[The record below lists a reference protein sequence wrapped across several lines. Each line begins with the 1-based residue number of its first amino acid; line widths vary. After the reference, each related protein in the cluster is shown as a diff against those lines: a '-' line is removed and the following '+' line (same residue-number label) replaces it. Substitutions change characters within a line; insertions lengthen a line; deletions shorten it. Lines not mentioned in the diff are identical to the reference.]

1 MHAFDVL
8 GDPVRRRILE
18 LLADGEQAA
27 GEVGGVVQAE
37 FGISQ
42 PAVSQHLRV
51 LRDNGFVTVRA
62 DGARRLYAVDPT
74 ALQEID
80 VWLEQYRRLWQQPLD
95 ALATELARGKRERR
109 RRSARPSSSSDAP
122 RSDAV

>member
-18 LLADGEQAA
+18 LLADGERSA
-27 GEVGGVVQAE
+27 GEVTAVVHGE

-42 PAVSQHLRV
+42 PAVSLHLRV
-51 LRDNGFVTVRA
+51 LREHGFATVRA
-62 DGARRLYAVDPT
+62 DGARRLYSVAHAP
-74 ALQEID
+74 LQQID
-80 VWLEQYRRLWQQPLD
+80 RWLERYRRFWAQPLD

-109 RRSARPSSSSDAP
+109 TNDDTATRREATRA
-122 RSDAV
+122 

>member
-18 LLADGEQAA
+18 LLADGEQSS
-27 GEVGGVVQAE
+27 GDIVVIAQRE

-51 LRDNGFVTVRA
+51 LRDSGFANVRSE
-62 DGARRLYAVDPT
+62 GARRIYRVDAAPMREVD
-74 ALQEID
+74 A
-80 VWLEQYRRLWQQPLD
+80 WLDRFRVFWERRLD
-95 ALATELARGKRERR
+95 ALATEVARGKRQRKGR
-109 RRSARPSSSSDAP
+109 KG
-122 RSDAV
+122 

>member
-18 LLADGEQAA
+18 VLAGGERSS
-27 GEVGGVVQAE
+27 GEVTTVIRRE

-51 LRDNGFVTVRA
+51 LREHGFATVRA

-74 ALQEID
+74 PLRD
-80 VWLEQYRRLWQQPLD
+80 VDAWLENFRRFWTPPLM
-95 ALATELARGKRERR
+95 ALGTEVARGRRE
-109 RRSARPSSSSDAP
+109 ARARQATDEEDEP
-122 RSDAV
+122 

>member
-18 LLADGEQAA
+18 LLAEGELTSGAVTSVIQ
-27 GEVGGVVQAE
+27 QE

-42 PAVSQHLRV
+42 PAVSQHLKV
-51 LRDNGFVTVRA
+51 LRESGFATVRP
-62 DGARRLYAVDPT
+62 DGARRLYAVSSEP
-74 ALQEID
+74 LRD
-80 VWLEQYRRLWQQPLD
+80 VDAWLDRFRRFWTPPLE

-109 RRSARPSSSSDAP
+109 LQQQAGDDPDQENTP
-122 RSDAV
+122 

>member
-1 MHAFDVL
+1 MPSNFGEVHAFDVL

-18 LLADGEQAA
+18 LLADGEMTSGAVCA
-27 GEVGGVVQAE
+27 VIREE

-51 LRDNGFVTVRA
+51 LREAGFATVRPE
-62 DGARRLYAVDPT
+62 GTRRLYAVNP
-74 ALQEID
+74 APLRD
-80 VWLEQYRRLWQQPLD
+80 VDAWLGRFRRFWTPHLE

-109 RRSARPSSSSDAP
+109 LRGPDNET
-122 RSDAV
+122 DK

>member
-18 LLADGEQAA
+18 LLADGEQTSGALTA
-27 GEVGGVVQAE
+27 RIQHE

-51 LRDNGFVTVRA
+51 LRDNGFATVRA
-62 DGARRLYAVDPT
+62 EGSRRLYAVDSAP
-74 ALQEID
+74 LQEVD
-80 VWLEQYRRLWQQPLD
+80 MWLDRFRGFWTQRLD

-109 RRSARPSSSSDAP
+109 GKTKETR
-122 RSDAV
+122 

>member
-18 LLADGEQAA
+18 LLATGEHSSGDIVSIAQK
-27 GEVGGVVQAE
+27 E

-51 LRDNGFVTVRA
+51 LRDSGFATVRV
-62 DGARRLYAVDPT
+62 DGARRIYAVEAAPM
-74 ALQEID
+74 QEVD
-80 VWLEQYRRLWQQPLD
+80 AWLNQFRSFWERRLD
-95 ALATELARGKRERR
+95 ALATEVARGKRQRKQEGRR
-109 RRSARPSSSSDAP
+109 K
-122 RSDAV
+122 

>member
-18 LLADGEQAA
+18 VLAGGETSAGDVAA
-27 GEVGGVVQAE
+27 VVREE

-51 LRDNGFVTVRA
+51 LRDNGFATVRA
-62 DGARRLYAVDPT
+62 EGTRRLYAVDPT
-74 ALQEID
+74 GLREAD
-80 VWLEQYRRLWQQPLD
+80 AWVEQFRAFWEHKLD
-95 ALATELARGKRERR
+95 ALATEVARGRR
-109 RRSARPSSSSDAP
+109 QR
-122 RSDAV
+122 

>member
-18 LLADGEQAA
+18 LLSDQERSA
-27 GEVGGVVQAE
+27 GEIGATVQAE

-51 LRDNGFVTVRA
+51 LRDNGFATVRPA
-62 DGARRLYAVDPT
+62 GTRRLYAVDP
-74 ALQEID
+74 APLQD
-80 VWLEQYRRLWQQPLD
+80 VDAWLDRFRRFWGPALD
-95 ALATELARGKRERR
+95 ALDTEIARGKRQRR
-109 RRSARPSSSSDAP
+109 QNEESS
-122 RSDAV
+122 